1 MHAKKIPVARGALFE
16 FTVNKVVYNFE
27 SVAKDQHFLQVLTNI
42 TYTTTCVKVFFRE
55 VER

>member
-27 SVAKDQHFLQVLTNI
+27 SVAKDQHFLQV